1 MTAPVAV
8 SVVIPVRDDAVL
20 LERCL
25 EALADQSEPVFE
37 VIVVDNDST
46 DLTATVAEWWGCR
59 CVREQ
64 RPGIPAA
71 ASAGYDAAQGDV
83 IARLDADSVPARDWV
98 RTIVEAFA
106 AEPDLT
112 AITGPGRFLG
122 LPTPLRALADL
133 VYMRAYFTVFHG
145 LVGHPPLF
153 GSNFALAR
161 SAWLVA
167 RMTVH
172 RADPE
177 VHDDLDLSFQLPDDA
192 RVVLDPALTV
202 GISAR
207 PFTTPKG
214 FAHRVARGVHTVA
227 TNRDRV
233 RPLRGVRAGAAE
245 SRIRDALHS
254 GDRGDR
260 MPR

>member
-1 MTAPVAV
+1 MSAPGTV
-8 SVVIPVRDDAVL
+8 SVVIPVKDDAVL

-25 EALADQSEPVFE
+25 EALADQSESVFE

-46 DLTATVAEWWGCR
+46 DLTAAVAEWWGCR
-59 CVREQ
+59 CVLERH
-64 RPGIPAA
+64 PGIPAA
-71 ASAGYDAAQGDV
+71 ASAGYDAARGNV
-83 IARLDADSVPARDWV
+83 IARLDADSVPPREWV
-98 RTIVEAFA
+98 RTIVEAFT
-106 AEPDLT
+106 AEPDLI

-122 LPTPLRALADL
+122 LPTPLRTLADL
-133 VYMRAYFTVFHG
+133 IYMRAYFAVFRS
-145 LVGHPPLF
+145 LLGHPPLF
-153 GSNFALAR
+153 GSNFALTR
-161 SAWLVA
+161 SAWLSA

-177 VHDDLDLSFQLPDDA
+177 VHDDLDLSFRLPDDA
-192 RVVLDPALTV
+192 RVVLEPALAV

-207 PFTTPKG
+207 PFTTPRG
-214 FAHRVARGVHTVA
+214 LARRVARGVHTVA

-233 RPLRGVRAGAAE
+233 RPLRAARAGASE
-245 SRIRDALHS
+245 SRIRDALRS